1 MAKASSKK
9 KPQQNQKLK
18 ERRAQSIFHCVE
30 SALNLYF
37 EDMDGHD
44 PSDLYELVLSQ
55 TEKPMLQVV
64 LKQTQGNITRS
75 AEMLGINRATLR
87 KKLKKYDL
95 E

>member
-1 MAKASSKK
+1 MMAKSGGKK
-9 KPQQNQKLK
+9 VPQKKRIK
-18 ERRAQSIFHCVE
+18 ESAESIYHCVE
-30 SALNLYF
+30 NAMDIYF

-44 PSDLYELVLSQ
+44 PTNIYELVLSQ
-55 TEKPMLQVV
+55 TEKPMLEVV
-64 LKQTQGNITRS
+64 LKHAQGNITKS

>member
-1 MAKASSKK
+1 MMAKAGSKK
-9 KPQQNQKLK
+9 QPQQK

>member
-1 MAKASSKK
+1 MAKSGGRKVPQKK
-9 KPQQNQKLK
+9 RK
-18 ERRAQSIFHCVE
+18 ERRSQSIHYCVE
-30 SALNLYF
+30 NALELYF

-55 TEKPMLQVV
+55 TEKPLLEVV
-64 LKQTQGNITRS
+64 LKQAQGNITKS

-87 KKLKKYDL
+87 KKLMKYGL

>member
-1 MAKASSKK
+1 MMAKSGGKK
-9 KPQQNQKLK
+9 TPQKKQIKK
-18 ERRAQSIFHCVE
+18 SAESIYHCIE
-30 SALNLYF
+30 NALDIYF

-44 PSDLYELVLSQ
+44 PGNLYELVLSQ
-55 TEKPMLQVV
+55 TEIPMLEVV
-64 LKQTQGNITRS
+64 LKHARGNITKS

>member
-1 MAKASSKK
+1 MTVKASSKNK
-9 KPQQNQKLK
+9 SQQKQK
-18 ERRAQSIFHCVE
+18 ETPAQSISHCVE
-30 SALNLYF
+30 NALNLYF

-44 PSDLYELVLSQ
+44 PGDLYELVLSQ

-64 LKQTQGNITRS
+64 LEKTRGNITRS

-87 KKLKKYDL
+87 KKLRKYKL

>member
-1 MAKASSKK
+1 MMAKSGGKK
-9 KPQQNQKLK
+9 TPQKKQIKK
-18 ERRAQSIFHCVE
+18 SAESIYHCVE
-30 SALNLYF
+30 NALDIYF

-44 PSDLYELVLSQ
+44 PGNLYELVLSQ
-55 TEKPMLQVV
+55 TEIPMLEVV
-64 LKQTQGNITRS
+64 LKHARGNITKS

>member
-1 MAKASSKK
+1 MAKLGIKK
-9 KPQQNQKLK
+9 VPQKKRK
-18 ERRAQSIFHCVE
+18 ERRTESIHQCVE

-44 PSDLYELVLSQ
+44 PSDLYELIISQ
-55 TEKPMLQVV
+55 TEEPMLEIV

-75 AEMLGINRATLR
+75 AEILGINRATLR
-87 KKLKKYDL
+87 KKLKKYAL

>member
-1 MAKASSKK
+1 MMAKSGGKK
-9 KPQQNQKLK
+9 VPQKKRK
-18 ERRAQSIFHCVE
+18 EKHSQSIHYCVE
-30 SALNLYF
+30 NALNTYF

-44 PSDLYELVLSQ
+44 PYDLYELILSQ
-55 TEKPMLQVV
+55 MERPLLEVV
-64 LKQTQGNITRS
+64 LKQAQGNITKS

>member
-1 MAKASSKK
+1 MMAKSGGKK
-9 KPQQNQKLK
+9 TPQKKQIKK
-18 ERRAQSIFHCVE
+18 SAESIYHCVE
-30 SALNLYF
+30 NALDIYF

-55 TEKPMLQVV
+55 TEKPMLEVV
-64 LKQTQGNITRS
+64 LKHARGNITKS

>member
-1 MAKASSKK
+1 MMAKAGSKK
-9 KPQQNQKLK
+9 KPQQKQK
-18 ERRAQSIFHCVE
+18 ERRDQSIFHCVE
-30 SALNLYF
+30 NALNNYF

>member
-1 MAKASSKK
+1 MIAKAGSKK
-9 KPQQNQKLK
+9 KPQKKQK
-18 ERRAQSIFHCVE
+18 ERRTESIHHCVE

-44 PSDLYELVLSQ
+44 PSDLYELILSQ
-55 TEKPMLQVV
+55 TERPMLEVV
-64 LKQTQGNITRS
+64 LKQTQGNITKS
-75 AEMLGINRATLR
+75 AEILGINRATLR